1 MSQTK
6 HEITS
11 STAGRRRNVF
21 LGIIYETTMSQII
34 VLKKQLQFCLNLFCW
49 DEDISLRQ
57 LWELLTWKRPAE
69 FPSNSCFPMNFFYL
83 LLFWTWHFRSED
95 SVVPANDASQQ
106 AVQAFKEMVFLFF
119 PGFLNKLV
127 HLWGDAQTL
136 LVVQAHP
143 DWTTPPRCFFSW
155 FIGHR
160 WSFSSLLE
168 S

>member
-21 LGIIYETTMSQII
+21 LGIIYETIMSQII
-34 VLKKQLQFCLNLFCW
+34 VLK
-49 DEDISLRQ
+49 
-57 LWELLTWKRPAE
+57 
-69 FPSNSCFPMNFFYL
+69 NSCSSV
-83 LLFWTWHFRSED
+83 WTCSAGMKTFLWGSSENYWHGKDLQNSHPTVVSPWIYFI
-95 SVVPANDASQQ
+95 SVVPANDAWQQ

-143 DWTTPPRCFFSW
+143 DWTTPPQCFFSW
-155 FIGHR
+155 FFGHR
-160 WSFSSLLE
+160 WSFSSLLG

>member
-21 LGIIYETTMSQII
+21 LGIIYETIVSQII
-34 VLKKQLQFCLNLFCW
+34 VLKNTAAVLFEPALLGWRHFSENYWHGKDLQNSQPSVVSPW
-49 DEDISLRQ
+49 IS
-57 LWELLTWKRPAE
+57 
-69 FPSNSCFPMNFFYL
+69 
-83 LLFWTWHFRSED
+83 FRSEH

-106 AVQAFKEMVFLFF
+106 AVQPFKEMVFLFS

-143 DWTTPPRCFFSW
+143 DWTTPPQCFFSG